1 MKIYVCELKD
11 LRSPF
16 YINEDEWS
24 LGTDLRPT
32 IFVRKQQIKGEKIM
46 RVRLD
51 VILEFDNCDNDNIDE
66 IMEDVRNNLYNVA
79 INVETINEEII
90 D

>member
-1 MKIYVCELKD
+1 
-11 LRSPF
+11 
-16 YINEDEWS
+16 
-24 LGTDLRPT
+24 
-32 IFVRKQQIKGEKIM
+32 M

-51 VILEFDNCDNDNIDE
+51 VILEFDNYDNDNIDE

-79 INVETINEEII
+79 INVETINEEIV

>member
-1 MKIYVCELKD
+1 
-11 LRSPF
+11 
-16 YINEDEWS
+16 
-24 LGTDLRPT
+24 
-32 IFVRKQQIKGEKIM
+32 M

-51 VILEFDNCDNDNIDE
+51 VILEFDNCDNDDINE
-66 IMEDVRNNLYNVA
+66 IIEDVRNNLYNVA

>member
-1 MKIYVCELKD
+1 
-11 LRSPF
+11 
-16 YINEDEWS
+16 
-24 LGTDLRPT
+24 
-32 IFVRKQQIKGEKIM
+32 M

-51 VILEFDNCDNDNIDE
+51 VILEFDNYNNDNIDE

>member
-1 MKIYVCELKD
+1 
-11 LRSPF
+11 
-16 YINEDEWS
+16 
-24 LGTDLRPT
+24 
-32 IFVRKQQIKGEKIM
+32 M

-51 VILEFDNCDNDNIDE
+51 VILEFGDCDNDNIDE
-66 IMEDVRNNLYNVA
+66 IMEDVHNNLYNVA

>member
-1 MKIYVCELKD
+1 MK
-11 LRSPF
+11 
-16 YINEDEWS
+16 
-24 LGTDLRPT
+24 
-32 IFVRKQQIKGEKIM
+32 
-46 RVRLD
+46 VRLD
-51 VILEFDNCDNDNIDE
+51 VILEFDNYDNDNVDE

>member
-1 MKIYVCELKD
+1 
-11 LRSPF
+11 
-16 YINEDEWS
+16 
-24 LGTDLRPT
+24 
-32 IFVRKQQIKGEKIM
+32 M

-51 VILEFDNCDNDNIDE
+51 IILEFDNYDNNNIDE

>member
-1 MKIYVCELKD
+1 MK
-11 LRSPF
+11 
-16 YINEDEWS
+16 
-24 LGTDLRPT
+24 
-32 IFVRKQQIKGEKIM
+32 KQQIKGEKIM

-51 VILEFDNCDNDNIDE
+51 VILEFDNYDNDNIDE

>member
-1 MKIYVCELKD
+1 
-11 LRSPF
+11 
-16 YINEDEWS
+16 
-24 LGTDLRPT
+24 
-32 IFVRKQQIKGEKIM
+32 M

-51 VILEFDNCDNDNIDE
+51 VILEFGDCDNDNIDE
-66 IMEDVRNNLYNVA
+66 IMEDVHNNLYNIA

>member
-1 MKIYVCELKD
+1 
-11 LRSPF
+11 
-16 YINEDEWS
+16 
-24 LGTDLRPT
+24 
-32 IFVRKQQIKGEKIM
+32 M

-51 VILEFDNCDNDNIDE
+51 VILEFDNYDNNNIDE

-79 INVETINEEII
+79 INVETINEEIV

>member
-1 MKIYVCELKD
+1 VVFIK
-11 LRSPF
+11 
-16 YINEDEWS
+16 
-24 LGTDLRPT
+24 
-32 IFVRKQQIKGEKIM
+32 KQQIKGEKIM

-79 INVETINEEII
+79 INVETINEEIV

>member
-1 MKIYVCELKD
+1 
-11 LRSPF
+11 
-16 YINEDEWS
+16 
-24 LGTDLRPT
+24 
-32 IFVRKQQIKGEKIM
+32 M

-51 VILEFDNCDNDNIDE
+51 VILEFDNYDNDNIDE
-66 IMEDVRNNLYNVA
+66 IMEDIRNNLYNVA

>member
-1 MKIYVCELKD
+1 
-11 LRSPF
+11 
-16 YINEDEWS
+16 
-24 LGTDLRPT
+24 
-32 IFVRKQQIKGEKIM
+32 M

-51 VILEFDNCDNDNIDE
+51 VILEFDNYDNDNIDE

-79 INVETINEEII
+79 INMETINEEIV

>member
-1 MKIYVCELKD
+1 MK
-11 LRSPF
+11 
-16 YINEDEWS
+16 
-24 LGTDLRPT
+24 
-32 IFVRKQQIKGEKIM
+32 
-46 RVRLD
+46 VRLD
-51 VILEFDNCDNDNIDE
+51 VILEFDNYDNNNIDE

>member
-1 MKIYVCELKD
+1 
-11 LRSPF
+11 
-16 YINEDEWS
+16 
-24 LGTDLRPT
+24 
-32 IFVRKQQIKGEKIM
+32 M

-51 VILEFDNCDNDNIDE
+51 VILEFDNYDNDNIDE

>member
-1 MKIYVCELKD
+1 MK
-11 LRSPF
+11 
-16 YINEDEWS
+16 
-24 LGTDLRPT
+24 
-32 IFVRKQQIKGEKIM
+32 
-46 RVRLD
+46 VRLD

-79 INVETINEEII
+79 INVETINEEIV